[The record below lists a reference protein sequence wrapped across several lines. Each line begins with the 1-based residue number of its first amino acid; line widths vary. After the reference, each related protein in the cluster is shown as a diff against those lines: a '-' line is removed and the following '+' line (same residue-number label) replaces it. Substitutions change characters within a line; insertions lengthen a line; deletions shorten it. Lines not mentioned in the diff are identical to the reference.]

1 MEITVSGL
9 VIKEKAFK
17 GDRILLILTNDH
29 GVVTA
34 YAKGAKSPKSRF
46 ASSTELFCYS
56 RFVLTEKKDNY
67 WVENADVIDV
77 FFGLRSSIEKISL
90 ASYFCEIAS
99 VLSPI
104 DNNSHEYLRLILN
117 CLKFLEKN
125 KKSYFF
131 LKSVYELR
139 LLTMSG
145 FMPDLVGCLQCGCFQ
160 NPNMYFFIDSGVI
173 ICQKCFEN
181 SGNTEKFVNI
191 PPSVLSAMRHIIYS
205 PFDKLFSFSLSEKS
219 LEILKDTSEK
229 YLLTHID
236 FTPKTLLFLHTIM

>member
-9 VIKEKAFK
+9 IIKEKPFK

-77 FFGLRSSIEKISL
+77 FFGLRDSIEKISL

-99 VLSPI
+99 VLSPV

-125 KKSYFF
+125 KKSFFF
-131 LKSVYELR
+131 LKSVYE
-139 LLTMSG
+139 
-145 FMPDLVGCLQCGCFQ
+145 
-160 NPNMYFFIDSGVI
+160 
-173 ICQKCFEN
+173 
-181 SGNTEKFVNI
+181 
-191 PPSVLSAMRHIIYS
+191 HIIYS

-229 YLLTHID
+229 YLLSHID